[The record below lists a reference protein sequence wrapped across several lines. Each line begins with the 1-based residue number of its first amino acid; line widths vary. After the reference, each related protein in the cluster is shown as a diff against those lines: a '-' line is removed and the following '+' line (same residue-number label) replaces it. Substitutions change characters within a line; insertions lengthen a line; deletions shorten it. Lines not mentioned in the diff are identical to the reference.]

1 MLFMK
6 VVSWYDD
13 DSFQM
18 LEVPTVGNSS
28 IVMDFHFVANI
39 CRQHL
44 SPTFVANTDEVME
57 SLHAK
62 DYR

>member
-44 SPTFVANTDEVME
+44 SPTPMKSWKVYTQRIIGN
-57 SLHAK
+57 S
-62 DYR
+62 